1 MATAF
6 EELRVLRDAEAVADE
21 IWQQVVGWDSF
32 AREVVGGQLARAAD
46 SVGANIAE
54 AFGRFHYGEKLQF
67 LYYARGS
74 LFETKYWLNRA
85 LERGMMTSERVQ
97 DYASRLTSL
106 ARQLNSFAGSLRAQR
121 QGNHARLKAVRE
133 TTVEYETHSTHE
145 AFIPCFSETDLE
157 WLQTVPIRDDQSPIS
172 SL

>member
-1 MATAF
+1 MALKF
-6 EELRVLRDAEAVADE
+6 EELRVLQTAEAVADG
-21 IWQQVVGWDSF
+21 IWRQVVRWDSF

-85 LERGMMTSERVQ
+85 RTRNLMPVAQVE
-97 DYASRLTSL
+97 DYASRLTDL
-106 ARQLNSFAGSLRAQR
+106 ARQLNAFAATLKAQR
-121 QGNHARLKAVRE
+121 RGSRTQPKTIREAATEYATDWPGNAPMPLFTDDELKWL
-133 TTVEYETHSTHE
+133 E
-145 AFIPCFSETDLE
+145 AIPN
-157 WLQTVPIRDDQSPIS
+157 I
-172 SL
+172 

>member
-1 MATAF
+1 LAAGCG
-6 EELRVLRDAEAVADE
+6 L
-21 IWQQVVGWDSF
+21 GPF
-32 AREVVGGQLARAAD
+32 AREVVGRQLARAAD

-54 AFGRFHYGEKLQF
+54 ASGRFHYGEKLQF

-74 LFETKYWLNRA
+74 LFETKYWVNRA

-106 ARQLNSFAGSLRAQR
+106 TRQLNSFAGSLKAQH
-121 QGNHARLKAVRE
+121 QGSQARLKAVRE
-133 TTVEYETHSTHE
+133 TAMEYETHSTHE
-145 AFIPCFSETDLE
+145 MFIPFFNETDLE
-157 WLQTVPIRDDQSPIS
+157 WLQTVPICDDQSPIS